1 MDCMSYDLTLWKP
14 AATINRAIVKEVL
27 APIDEDTAHSTMQRF
42 DALGFVG
49 DLQAEFGGERRWSDD
64 AADPPFLF
72 EIADFTGT
80 PANWVMVNMGFG
92 NVASVLPKLANVA
105 TNHGL
110 VVYDWQTEVLHGGR
124 KPWWKVW

>member
-1 MDCMSYDLTLWKP
+1 MSYDLTLWKP
-14 AATINRAIVKEVL
+14 SATINRAMAKEVL
-27 APIDEDTAHSTMQRF
+27 AAIDEDTAHSTMQRF
-42 DALGFVG
+42 DALCFVG
-49 DLQAEFGGERRWSDD
+49 DLQTAFGGKQRWSDD

-92 NVASVLPKLANVA
+92 NVANVLPKLVNVGIK
-105 TNHGL
+105 HGL
-110 VVYDWQTEVLHGGR
+110 VIYDWQTEELHGER